1 MPCYFRHC
9 VIDLSLSHASHVW
22 QQWGRESAW
31 THWNK
36 TRVTWINRH
45 HLQPNSLLGKEKVF
59 LHHSDLFRL
68 HMVGWSLVILG
79 LGSFYW
85 AFPGGSVVKTS
96 ACNAGDTRDAGS
108 IPGSGRS
115 PGRGNGKPTPVF
127 LPGKSH
133 GHPIELHGVARSQT
147 LLSTPAFCISNSWYS
162 VCCKHISLSL
172 TVTENLEVKYRIL
185 CSSILERYF
194 PVIQTIIKYPLWI

>member
-9 VIDLSLSHASHVW
+9 VIDLSLSHANHVW
-22 QQWGRESAW
+22 QQWGRESAC
-31 THWNK
+31 THRNK

-45 HLQPNSLLGKEKVF
+45 QLQPKSLLGKEKVL

-79 LGSFYW
+79 LDFFYW
-85 AFPGGSVVKTS
+85 AFPGSSVVKHLLAMQETQETQVRYLGQEDPLGEEM
-96 ACNAGDTRDAGS
+96 ANPLQYFCQENPRD
-108 IPGSGRS
+108 
-115 PGRGNGKPTPVF
+115 RGTLWG
-127 LPGKSH
+127 LQ
-133 GHPIELHGVARSQT
+133 GVRHCWAH
-147 LLSTPAFCISNSWYS
+147 LLFFISNSWYS

-185 CSSILERYF
+185 CRSILERYF
-194 PVIQTIIKYPLWI
+194 PAIHTIIKYPLWI